1 MDTRVKPAYDD
12 LVRCEAMRFKSNAT
26 ILAAGISRVQAGV
39 FMSLPLPS
47 AVDQTSVSRNRLIL
61 VVYTA
66 AIFTSALLL
75 FSVQPL
81 FTKMVLPR
89 LGGSPAVWSV
99 AMVFFQSLLLGGY
112 AYAHYLMQV
121 RGRIV
126 PVAVHL
132 VLLVI
137 ALLTLPLSIANGWG
151 EPPTSGYAFWLLGLF
166 AVSIG
171 LPFFAL
177 AANNPLLQAWFVRTG
192 HPNGPD
198 PYFLYAS
205 SNIGSFLA
213 LLSYPVLLEP
223 MFTLRTQNLIW
234 TSLYGLLILLIAG
247 CGLLLLRSPANAVVE
262 ASRDDADAPAP
273 DWALRARWIFLA
285 AVPSGL
291 LIAVTA
297 HISTDVAA
305 APLLWV
311 LPLSLYLLTW
321 VLVFQS
327 RPLLPHKWVLMLQP
341 LAIAG
346 VIVLLAVGGEQN
358 LLLTLG
364 GHQLCFFVIAMACHG
379 ELARTRP
386 PSKYL
391 TGFYVALSFGGMI
404 GGLFAGLLAP
414 FMFSWIAEYPILLA
428 LAALCRPPAG
438 ERFPRWSHWV
448 WPVLAVLAVALIAPS
463 WSSGK
468 VFTWLDDHRVWVIG
482 AVGVLSAL
490 LTLGLNANRWKIFA
504 TVVVALVLIRVY
516 PSDDGRVE
524 TVRSFFGVHKI
535 VVTPNGQYHVLM
547 HGTTIHGAE
556 KFRNDDGSPV
566 TGRPEAITY
575 YHKDG
580 GIGQAISAIRERKG
594 GPIRVAVIGLGS
606 GTLTCASEPG
616 ENWKFFEIDQSMVD
630 TARDPKY
637 FTYIQNCEP
646 GLKPVIG
653 DARLTFAKEP
663 DGIYDLII
671 VDAYSSDAIP
681 IHLATEEA
689 MEIYKQKLAPQGAV
703 VMHVS
708 NRHLELS
715 SVVVGI
721 ADANDLKSWVYS
733 EDSGRDNE
741 YIFSTS
747 VVVSAREEADVGAL
761 ASSDKWALT
770 EAEDNQ
776 RVWTDDYSNVL
787 GAVWR
792 RLRDG
797 EQ

>member
-1 MDTRVKPAYDD
+1 MISSDPSDKAFSSEVETGSRQ
-12 LVRCEAMRFKSNAT
+12 ENASKGSS
-26 ILAAGISRVQAGV
+26 AD
-39 FMSLPLPS
+39 LPS
-47 AVDQTSVSRNRLIL
+47 ESRNRLVL

-66 AIFTSALLL
+66 AIFVSALLL

-112 AYAHYLMQV
+112 AYAHFLMQL
-121 RGRIV
+121 RNRTV
-126 PVAVHL
+126 PVAIHL
-132 VLLVI
+132 VLL
-137 ALLTLPLSIANGWG
+137 AGAMLTLPLSIAGGWG
-151 EPPTSGYAFWLLGLF
+151 DPPTSGYALWLLGLF

-223 MFTLRTQNLIW
+223 VFTLRMQNLIW
-234 TSLYGLLILLIAG
+234 TGGYGVLIVLIAS
-247 CGLLLLRSPANAVVE
+247 CAVLLLRAPARAAELNMPAEQGDSPAPSWV
-262 ASRDDADAPAP
+262 
-273 DWALRARWIFLA
+273 LRARWIFLA

-327 RPLLPHKWVLMLQP
+327 RPLLPHKWMLLAQP

-346 VIVLLAVGGEQN
+346 VVVLLAFGGEQN

-386 PSKYL
+386 AARYL
-391 TGFYVALSFGGMI
+391 TGFYVALSFGGMV
-404 GGLFAGLLAP
+404 GGLFAGLVAP
-414 FMFSWIAEYPILLA
+414 FAFSWVAEYPILLA
-428 LAALCRPPAG
+428 LAALCRPVSK
-438 ERFPRWSHWV
+438 ERLPRWSAWY
-448 WPVLAVLAVALIAPS
+448 WPFLAVVAVALIAPS
-463 WSSGK
+463 YSTGK
-468 VFTWLDDHRVWVIG
+468 LFVWLDTHRVWVIG

-490 LTLGLNANRWKIFA
+490 LALGFNAGRWKIFA
-504 TVVVALVLIRVY
+504 TVAVALVLLRAY
-516 PSDDGRVE
+516 PADEGRVE

-556 KFRNDDGSPV
+556 KFKNDDGTPV
-566 TGRPEAITY
+566 KGQPEPITY
-575 YHKDG
+575 YHRDG
-580 GIGQAISAIRERKG
+580 GIGQAIAAIRERKG
-594 GPIRVAVIGLGS
+594 APLRVAVIGLGS
-606 GTLTCASEPG
+606 GTLVCAAEPG
-616 ENWKFFEIDQSMVD
+616 EEWKFFEIDQTMVD

-637 FTYIQNCEP
+637 FTYIQVCEP
-646 GLKPVIG
+646 TLEPVIG
-653 DARLTFAKEP
+653 DARLTFAREP
-663 DGIYDLII
+663 DGVYDLII

-689 MEIYKQKLAPQGAV
+689 MEIYKSKLAPQGAV

-721 ADANDLKSWVYS
+721 ADANDMKSWVYS
-733 EDSGRDNE
+733 EDSNRDAE

-747 VVVSAREEADVGAL
+747 VVTSAREEADVGKL

-792 RLRDG
+792 RLKNG
-797 EQ
+797 EE

>member
-1 MDTRVKPAYDD
+1 MTSPDTSD
-12 LVRCEAMRFKSNAT
+12 
-26 ILAAGISRVQAGV
+26 Q
-39 FMSLPLPS
+39 PS
-47 AVDQTSVSRNRLIL
+47 GSRNGLIL
-61 VVYTA
+61 IVYTA
-66 AIFTSALLL
+66 SIFTSALLL

-112 AYAHYLMQV
+112 AYAHYLMQI
-121 RGRIV
+121 RNRMI

-137 ALLTLPLSIANGWG
+137 AMLTLPLSIASGWG

-234 TSLYGLLILLIAG
+234 TSGYGLLIVLIGA
-247 CGLLLLRSPANAVVE
+247 CGVLLLRSSMTAAVDVL
-262 ASRDDADAPAP
+262 ADDSDTPAPA
-273 DWALRARWIFLA
+273 WILRARWIFLA

-327 RPLLPHKWVLMLQP
+327 RPLLPHKWMLMAQP
-341 LAIAG
+341 LAISV
-346 VIVLLAVGGEQN
+346 VIVQLAIGGEQN

-364 GHQLCFFVIAMACHG
+364 GHQLCFFIIAMACHG

-386 PSKYL
+386 AAKYL
-391 TGFYVALSFGGMI
+391 TGFYVALSFGGMV
-404 GGLFAGLLAP
+404 GGLFAGLIAP
-414 FMFSWIAEYPILLA
+414 FTFSWIAEYPILLA
-428 LAALCRPPAG
+428 LAVLCRPPAAD
-438 ERFPRWSHWV
+438 ERAPQWSRWY
-448 WPVLAVLAVALIAPS
+448 WPLLAIVAVALIAPS
-463 WSSGK
+463 YSSGK
-468 VFTWLDDHRVWVIG
+468 LFAWIDTNRVYVVS
-482 AVGVLSAL
+482 AVAVAAMMLAIL
-490 LTLGLNANRWKIFA
+490 LNANRWKIFA
-504 TVVVALVLIRVY
+504 TVVVALVLIRAY

-535 VVTPNGQYHVLM
+535 VVTPHGQYHVLM
-547 HGTTIHGAE
+547 HGTTIHGAQ
-556 KFRNDDGSPV
+556 KFQNDDGTPV
-566 TGRPEAITY
+566 TGRPEPITY

-580 GIGQAISAIRERKG
+580 GIGQAIAAIRERKG
-594 GPIRVAVIGLGS
+594 APLRVAVIGLGS

-616 ENWKFFEIDQSMVD
+616 ETWKFFEIDQSMVD

-637 FTYIQNCEP
+637 FTYIQKCEP
-646 GLKPVIG
+646 DLKPVIG
-653 DARLTFAKEP
+653 DARLTFAREP

-689 MEIYKQKLAPQGAV
+689 MEIYKNKLAPQGAV
-703 VMHVS
+703 LMHVS
-708 NRHLELS
+708 NRHLELA

-721 ADANDLKSWVYS
+721 AEENDLKSWVYS
-733 EDSGRDNE
+733 EDSNRESE
-741 YIFSTS
+741 YIFPTS
-747 VVVSAREEADVGAL
+747 VVVSAREEADVGKL
-761 ASSDKWALT
+761 ASSEQWELT
-770 EAEDNQ
+770 EADEKQ

>member
-1 MDTRVKPAYDD
+1 MPSDTASQSGARNI
-12 LVRCEAMRFKSNAT
+12 LV
-26 ILAAGISRVQAGV
+26 
-39 FMSLPLPS
+39 
-47 AVDQTSVSRNRLIL
+47 L

-112 AYAHYLMQV
+112 AYAHYLMTLKS
-121 RGRIV
+121 RTA
-126 PVAVHL
+126 PVVIHL
-132 VLLVI
+132 VLLTA
-137 ALLTLPLSIANGWG
+137 ALLTLPLSIASGWG
-151 EPPTSGYAFWLLGLF
+151 EPPASGYAFWLLGLF

-177 AANNPLLQAWFVRTG
+177 AANNPMLQAWFVRTG
-192 HPNGPD
+192 HPDGPD

-223 MFTLRTQNLIW
+223 MFSLRTQNLIW
-234 TSLYGLLILLIAG
+234 TSGYALLIVLIAA
-247 CGLLLLRSPANAVVE
+247 CGVMLLRSPPMTVE
-262 ASRDDADAPAP
+262 AISVGEGDAPAP
-273 DWALRARWIFLA
+273 AWMMRLRWIFLA

-327 RPLLPHKWVLMLQP
+327 RPLLPHRLMLMLQP
-341 LAIAG
+341 FAIAG
-346 VIVLLAVGGEQN
+346 VMLLLVVGGEQN
-358 LLLTLG
+358 LLATLG
-364 GHQLCFFVIAMACHG
+364 GHLVCFFVIAMACHG

-386 PSKYL
+386 AARHL
-391 TGFYVALSFGGMI
+391 TGFYVALSFGGMV
-404 GGLFAGLLAP
+404 GGLFAGLIAP
-414 FMFSWIAEYPILLA
+414 YTFSWIAEYPILLA
-428 LAALCRPPAG
+428 LAALCRPAG
-438 ERFPRWSHWV
+438 TSAVRGGFGLWLVAVVAGLVLIGLAYRQGSVTSFLEAKRIWMVAGFACV
-448 WPVLAVLAVALIAPS
+448 MMVLAVLWRIDRWSMAVL
-463 WSSGK
+463 
-468 VFTWLDDHRVWVIG
+468 VV
-482 AVGVLSAL
+482 
-490 LTLGLNANRWKIFA
+490 LGLI
-504 TVVVALVLIRVY
+504 LIRVY
-516 PSDDGRVE
+516 PADEGRVE

-535 VVTPNGQYHVLM
+535 VVTSNGRYHVLM

-556 KFRNDDGSPV
+556 RFLNDDGTPIK
-566 TGRPEAITY
+566 GRPEPITY
-575 YHKDG
+575 YQDNG
-580 GIGQAISAIRERKG
+580 GIGRAIAAIRERKG
-594 GPIRVAVIGLGS
+594 GPIRVAVIGLGA
-606 GTLTCASEPG
+606 GTLACQSKPG
-616 ENWKFFEIDQSMVD
+616 EEWKFFEIDQTMVD

-637 FTYIQNCEP
+637 FTFVSACEP
-646 GLKPVIG
+646 NMKPVIG
-653 DARLTFAKEP
+653 DARLTFAKEK
-663 DGIYDLII
+663 DGAYDLII

-689 MEIYKQKLAPQGAV
+689 MAIYKEKLAPQGAV
-703 VMHVS
+703 LMHVS
-708 NRHLELS
+708 NRHLELA

-721 ADANDLKSWVYS
+721 AEENDLKSWVFN

-741 YIFSTS
+741 YIFTTE
-747 VVVSAREEADVGAL
+747 VVISAREEADVGKI
-761 ASSDKWALT
+761 SSDEKWVLKEAT
-770 EAEDNQ
+770 EGQ

-792 RLRDG
+792 RLRTPD
-797 EQ
+797 E